1 METVKI
7 DCYILFSEKQAAKT
21 GLIMQE
27 NISNDILVESL
38 RNEHLDK
45 TI

>member
-1 METVKI
+1 MEIVKI
-7 DCYILFSEKQAAKT
+7 NCYVLFSEKQAAKT
-21 GLIMQE
+21 GLIIQE
-27 NISNDILVESL
+27 NISNDILEESL